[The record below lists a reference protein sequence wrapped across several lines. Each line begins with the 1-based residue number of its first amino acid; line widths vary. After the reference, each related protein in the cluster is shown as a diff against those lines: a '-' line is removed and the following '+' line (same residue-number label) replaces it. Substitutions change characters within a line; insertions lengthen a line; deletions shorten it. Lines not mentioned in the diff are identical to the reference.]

1 MSHSQLR
8 ILLVD
13 DDPTLRRLLA
23 QQLRLAGYIVRE
35 ANDGREAYEAILADC
50 PDMLVTDWNM
60 PGMDG
65 QELCEKLRQA
75 QLLQLLLQLRRLHLG
90 RQGLKGRCGGNFP
103 CCRGLCQ
110 GLLFSCGECLRWDRA
125 PQKETTRGRP
135 VQA

>member
-1 MSHSQLR
+1 MSNSQLR

-35 ANDGREAYEAILADC
+35 ANDGREAYESILTEC

-65 QELCEKLRQA
+65 QELCQKLRQA
-75 QLLQLLLQLRRLHLG
+75 QLPHYLYILMLTAKSDSDDLISG
-90 RQGLKGRCGGNFP
+90 I
-103 CCRGLCQ
+103 
-110 GLLFSCGECLRWDRA
+110 
-125 PQKETTRGRP
+125 
-135 VQA
+135 